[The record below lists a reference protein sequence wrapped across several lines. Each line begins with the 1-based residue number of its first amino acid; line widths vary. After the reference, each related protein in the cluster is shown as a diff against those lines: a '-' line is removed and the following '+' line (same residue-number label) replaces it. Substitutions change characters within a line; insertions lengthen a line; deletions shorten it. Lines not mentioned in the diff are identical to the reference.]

1 MCRRNR
7 EEEKKNTANRTFR
20 TIYERVSRVK
30 TLFFVFFVFGLVYFT
45 STKNICYGPVLT
57 RTRRRAT
64 KMCVSFFFLFC
75 PNRNHLRRKF
85 EISKKKRDIHKEKRN
100 FIFIVL
106 YAFRVWHAVNACA
119 TLNTFTRARVCWS
132 TSVVRNELVSENFR
146 YAKKENFCATDKTH
160 TKWSLNV
167 WCQSILRTEHCLE

>member
-85 EISKKKRDIHKEKRN
+85 EISKKNVISIRKNEISYSSCYTLFEYDTPWMRALRSIRLHARAYVDQQVLFAMSWCRKIFGTQKRKTFARPIKR
-100 FIFIVL
+100 
-106 YAFRVWHAVNACA
+106 
-119 TLNTFTRARVCWS
+119 TRNGR
-132 TSVVRNELVSENFR
+132 
-146 YAKKENFCATDKTH
+146 
-160 TKWSLNV
+160 
-167 WCQSILRTEHCLE
+167 